1 MSEETLRKPTHVH
14 RVQANSAQKCTIG
27 IKPTTT
33 TLNKHCLYRVCRS
46 TSFFLSFFFLFK
58 LKTNSPDEY
67 LSEAEAV
74 LVLLLVLHLE
84 VVERFP
90 LRWRLGQRP
99 DALHVAC
106 RQEAV
111 AAVQLA
117 VVPVLVHLPSQDDD
131 VTLVELEVTGLF
143 ALVAVQRLAA
153 GQLRDVLQ
161 RTTQTIVTSE
171 GPLFLSYIH
180 PPFPPFF
187 RFSPQFVYIAAHM
200 LSLFFSFSRVDD
212 AAVLF

>member
-1 MSEETLRKPTHVH
+1 M
-14 RVQANSAQKCTIG
+14 
-27 IKPTTT
+27 
-33 TLNKHCLYRVCRS
+33 
-46 TSFFLSFFFLFK
+46 
-58 LKTNSPDEY
+58 
-67 LSEAEAV
+67 
-74 LVLLLVLHLE
+74 
-84 VVERFP
+84 
-90 LRWRLGQRP
+90 
-99 DALHVAC
+99 
-106 RQEAV
+106 

-171 GPLFLSYIH
+171 NHQQKGGPLFLSYIY
-180 PPFPPFF
+180 PSFPPFF
-187 RFSPQFVYIAAHM
+187 CFLFVYIAAHM
-200 LSLFFSFSRVDD
+200 LSLSFSFSRVDD